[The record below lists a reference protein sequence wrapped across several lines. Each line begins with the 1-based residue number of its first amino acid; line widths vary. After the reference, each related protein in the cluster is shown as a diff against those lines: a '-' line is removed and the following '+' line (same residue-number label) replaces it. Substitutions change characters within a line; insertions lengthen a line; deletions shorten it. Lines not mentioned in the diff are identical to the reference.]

1 MALLKLA
8 LKNNGEA
15 NDITAA
21 MYIEKLVN
29 SARENKDVSAAK
41 KILEEIELLSSELMW
56 KTRMP
61 ATIRWYNRNFE
72 TIEWEDKEHARS
84 IVNKALKLLG
94 TPYTKID
101 LEKALNK
108 IYDARKYTDEIT
120 EAEGLLG

>member
-72 TIEWEDKEHARS
+72 TIEWEDKEHART